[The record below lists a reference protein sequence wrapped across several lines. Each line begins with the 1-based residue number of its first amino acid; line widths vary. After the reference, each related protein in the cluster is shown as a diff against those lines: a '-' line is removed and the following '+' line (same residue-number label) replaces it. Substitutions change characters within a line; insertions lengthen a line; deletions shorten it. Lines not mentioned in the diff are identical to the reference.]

1 MATRPSVAL
10 ITARLGSTR
19 LADKNVRRVGMLQ
32 LWERAALF
40 ARRQGLTPVVDSDD
54 ERILEDAAGWGYQ
67 IHPRKTP
74 PESQG
79 GTHWQAINAAAAD
92 LGLASFVLLQPTSP
106 FRNPKALEDALKA
119 FDGYLPVFTYSRPG
133 IWDGNIGVYPYPDPL
148 AHVAFAR
155 WVRQPEAYSHQ
166 IDTPEDLDLARQML
180 RDDAELGHL

>member
-67 IHPRKTP
+67 IHRRTTP
-74 PESQG
+74 PESMG

-148 AHVAFAR
+148 AHVTFAR

-166 IDTPEDLDLARQML
+166 IDTPEDLDLARSML
-180 RDDAELGHL
+180 KADPELGIL